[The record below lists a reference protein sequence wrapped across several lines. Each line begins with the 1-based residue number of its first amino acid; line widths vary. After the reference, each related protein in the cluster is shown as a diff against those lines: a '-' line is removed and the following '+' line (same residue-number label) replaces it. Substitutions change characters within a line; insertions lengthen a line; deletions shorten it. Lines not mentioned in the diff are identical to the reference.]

1 MRKIN
6 PDLLQRLQAKLELG
20 QAQLY
25 KRIERVTSETG
36 LDRYHAAI
44 LLAMRNHINVS
55 KYATPDDLAT
65 IRGILVSQ
73 PSQTPVSTATF
84 TPIPIK
90 RIIKPFDPVDLDL
103 SFISSNA
110 LRDILQ
116 RDVAELNVARSQG
129 LDKTAKTCM
138 VLAGCIAEALLL
150 DCLQQNEPAAQA
162 HALSMHPRPPAN
174 IQDWTLAQM
183 VTVAVAIGLIG
194 NDTTSGANQLRLWRN
209 LIHPARALR
218 EATNNRITP
227 TAGRA
232 RSAISF
238 LQLVAEELGR

>member
-1 MRKIN
+1 MTKIN
-6 PDLLQRLQAKLELG
+6 PNLLSKLRSKLNLG
-20 QAQLY
+20 QTQLY
-25 KRIERVTSETG
+25 KKIERVTSETS

-44 LLAMRNHINVS
+44 LLAMRNDINVN
-55 KYATPDDLAT
+55 KYATPEDLAI
-65 IRGILVSQ
+65 IRGVSTLQ
-73 PSQTPVSTATF
+73 PSQTSISNPPPV
-84 TPIPIK
+84 K
-90 RIIKPFDPVDLDL
+90 RIVKSTDPVILDV
-103 SFISSNA
+103 SFISNND

-116 RDVAELNVARSQG
+116 RDVAELNIARSQG

-138 VLAGCIAEALLL
+138 ILAGSIAEALLL

-162 HALSMHPRPPAN
+162 HAITMHPRPAAN
-174 IQDWTLAQM
+174 IEDWRLVEM
-183 VTVAVAIGLIG
+183 VTVAVAIGLLG

-218 EATNNRITP
+218 EAANNRITP
-227 TAGRA
+227 TEGRA